1 MTHEELM
8 TQLSLE
14 VISEMP
20 YDDFAHLTNDFDEKD
35 VRTILAKSGD
45 IEIQRSVFASIE
57 KKYIQWDTARD
68 PFNFN
73 IRAINKTMFGGTPT
87 PDYPKYFKDITLSLK
102 YNFLIEQKKEFSMPY
117 VSPVSLRQRI
127 AGTKTTETP
136 DISKYKTHI
145 IELEAEIK
153 QLQAVVKEKD
163 AEIASLKQQPEE
175 CQNND
180 SYNDEQEAKQDEK
193 VLYNK
198 VSHEFFLRLLEKAG
212 LDLNNTGN
220 KTRVGDLWHMVTGKS
235 GDEIRRYCSTR
246 NYINSHTRVDIKRLN
261 EFLQDMKIGDFQ
273 LPIS

>member
-1 MTHEELM
+1 MKYYKSGNQYDTQVEYTAEGDLLVTNAKEELI
-8 TQLSLE
+8 TDLLWATHLYATFRFELSSNKDFWKDTMDMLYE
-14 VISEMP
+14 MMKDECDWESE
-20 YDDFAHLTNDFDEKD
+20 
-35 VRTILAKSGD
+35 LAKTDRDSYLEANKVAMKIL
-45 IEIQRSVFASIE
+45 IEHWLKNE
-57 KKYIQWDTARD
+57 DTD
-68 PFNFN
+68 VKEL
-73 IRAINKTMFGGTPT
+73 KTEVP
-87 PDYPKYFKDITLSLK
+87 KDIDSK
-102 YNFLIEQKKEFSMPY
+102 C
-117 VSPVSLRQRI
+117 VS
-127 AGTKTTETP
+127 
-136 DISKYKTHI
+136 
-145 IELEAEIK
+145 
-153 QLQAVVKEKD
+153 QLQARIAEKD
-163 AEIASLKQQPEE
+163 AEIASLKKQLEE

-261 EFLQDMKIGDFQ
+261 ELLQDMKIGDFQ

>member
-1 MTHEELM
+1 MTHEELRRRIR
-8 TQLSLE
+8 L
-14 VISEMP
+14 MP
-20 YDDFAHLTNDFDEKD
+20 YDAIMLLTGKEMWKLTDCFDEEL
-35 VRTILAKSGD
+35 VREIVAKHRTPKGQRD
-45 IEIQRSVFASIE
+45 AIRTLKIARAKALQEIGRPVTGS
-57 KKYIQWDTARD
+57 
-68 PFNFN
+68 
-73 IRAINKTMFGGTPT
+73 
-87 PDYPKYFKDITLSLK
+87 PKYFEDWVFDIKTGV
-102 YNFLIEQKKEFSMPY
+102 LIEAAPPVVNEIVYNIQTKKSAE
-117 VSPVSLRQRI
+117 
-127 AGTKTTETP
+127 AETT
-136 DISKYKTHI
+136 DISKYKA
-145 IELEAEIK
+145 LLSK
-153 QLQAVVKEKD
+153 KD
-163 AEIASLKQQPEE
+163 AEIASLKQQPGE

>member
-1 MTHEELM
+1 MTHEELK
-8 TQLSLE
+8 SR
-14 VISEMP
+14 IRRMP
-20 YDDFAHLTNDFDEKD
+20 YDAIMLLTGKEMWKLTDCFDEEL
-35 VRTILAKSGD
+35 VREIVAKHRTPKGQRD
-45 IEIQRSVFASIE
+45 AIRTLKTTRIKALQEIGRPVTGS
-57 KKYIQWDTARD
+57 
-68 PFNFN
+68 
-73 IRAINKTMFGGTPT
+73 
-87 PDYPKYFKDITLSLK
+87 PKYFEDWVFDIKTGVLVEGAPPVVNEIV
-102 YNFLIEQKKEFSMPY
+102 YNIQTKKSAE
-117 VSPVSLRQRI
+117 
-127 AGTKTTETP
+127 AETT
-136 DISKYKTHI
+136 DISKYKA
-145 IELEAEIK
+145 LLA
-153 QLQAVVKEKD
+153 EKD

-246 NYINSHTRVDIKRLN
+246 NYINPHTRVDIKRLN

>member
-1 MTHEELM
+1 MTHEELRRRIR
-8 TQLSLE
+8 L
-14 VISEMP
+14 MP
-20 YDDFAHLTNDFDEKD
+20 YDAIMLLTGKEMWKLTDCFDEEL
-35 VRTILAKSGD
+35 VREIVAKHRTPKGQRD
-45 IEIQRSVFASIE
+45 AIRTLKIARAKALQEIGRPVTGS
-57 KKYIQWDTARD
+57 
-68 PFNFN
+68 
-73 IRAINKTMFGGTPT
+73 
-87 PDYPKYFKDITLSLK
+87 PKYFEDWVFDIKTGVLVEAAPPVVNEIV
-102 YNFLIEQKKEFSMPY
+102 YNIQTKKSAE
-117 VSPVSLRQRI
+117 
-127 AGTKTTETP
+127 AETT
-136 DISKYKTHI
+136 DISKCKA
-145 IELEAEIK
+145 LLSK
-153 QLQAVVKEKD
+153 KD
-163 AEIASLKQQPEE
+163 AEIAYLKQQLEE

-198 VSHEFFLRLLEKAG
+198 VSYEFFLRLLEKAG